1 MHNKKGAS
9 PLLGS
14 IKGYFKTIS
23 SPGQDEDAPAALADI
38 RYKRFLTDNP
48 VAYQNAIEAAQTYV
62 SKLADRERAWLF
74 AKPFDPA
81 RGNTEFYRLM
91 YDLLNILETMR
102 LPPQARILEIG
113 SGPGWVT
120 EILLMLGFSVDA
132 LEPSSD
138 LIAIAKERCAALAV
152 HYHHPGEPKV
162 RFHQDTLE
170 RINFEE
176 ESFDAILFF
185 DVLHHVVDENLA
197 VENSFRF
204 LKRGGCLGVVDPSW
218 HPDYKNLETQMIGEM
233 VKFGTLE
240 NPFSTEYIDHLLNK
254 AGFIEIERYISVNGM
269 FTKDQMLQPL
279 QKFSPRPYAGSNNMT
294 ARKPDGDDMRFP
306 SCLDTNFK
314 TDADITLLSGGINRE
329 KRSASIRITLKNT
342 GATLFD
348 CRPTRTGHITL
359 SLRQG
364 EPGAAAFVECLE
376 RYPIAERLIP
386 GAETTMSLHFT
397 MPTNATLD
405 GWQLDLIAEEAFWFS
420 SRGVKSCPIPVL

>member
-1 MHNKKGAS
+1 MNNKKGAS

-14 IKGYFKTIS
+14 IKNYFKTIT
-23 SPGQDEDAPAALADI
+23 SPEQGNTAPAAISNI

-48 VAYQNAIEAAQTYV
+48 VAYQSAIEAAETYV

-102 LPPQARILEIG
+102 LPPNAKILEIG

-138 LIAIAKERCAALAV
+138 LIAIAQERCAALAV

-170 RINFEE
+170 QIHFEE
-176 ESFDAILFF
+176 GSFDAILFF

-197 VENSFRF
+197 VANSFRF
-204 LKRGGCLGVVDPSW
+204 LKPGGCLGVVDPSW

-240 NPFSTEYIDHLLNK
+240 NPFSTEYIDYLLDK

-269 FTKDQMLQPL
+269 FTREQMTQPL

-306 SCLDTNFK
+306 SCLDPSAR
-314 TDADITLLSGGINRE
+314 TDAGVTLLSGGIDSAT
-329 KRSASIRITLKNT
+329 RSAAIRFKLKNT
-342 GATLFD
+342 GDTLLD
-348 CRPTRTGHITL
+348 CRPNRSGHITV
-359 SLRQG
+359 SLHQG
-364 EPGAAAFVECLE
+364 EPGSAEFIECLE
-376 RYPIAERLIP
+376 RYPIAERVIP
-386 GAETTMSLHFT
+386 GAEITMELRFT
-397 MPTNATLD
+397 LPANATLP
-405 GWQLDLIAEEAFWFS
+405 GWQLDLVSEDAFWFS
-420 SRGVKSCPIPVL
+420 SRGIKTCPIPVL